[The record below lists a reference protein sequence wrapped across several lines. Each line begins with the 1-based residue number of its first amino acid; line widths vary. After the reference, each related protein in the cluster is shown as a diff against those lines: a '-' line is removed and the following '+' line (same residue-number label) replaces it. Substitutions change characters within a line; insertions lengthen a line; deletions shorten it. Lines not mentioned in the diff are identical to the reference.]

1 MRFKL
6 CQESIVTENRR
17 GDFSNSV
24 SPDKGGKGTGEKGV
38 GVGGGEEGGVEDEGQ
53 KALYKRIEN
62 KDMHLYIF
70 ALMVSIR
77 IKEHDLL
84 QKKVYVFNLG
94 DSKELDLFYQRIR

>member
-1 MRFKL
+1 
-6 CQESIVTENRR
+6 VTENRR
-17 GDFSNSV
+17 GDFSESL
-24 SPDKGGKGTGEKGV
+24 SPVKGDRGGEKKVERGS
-38 GVGGGEEGGVEDEGQ
+38 GEEGEGGGGGGGEGEGE
-53 KALYKRIEN
+53 LYKRIEN